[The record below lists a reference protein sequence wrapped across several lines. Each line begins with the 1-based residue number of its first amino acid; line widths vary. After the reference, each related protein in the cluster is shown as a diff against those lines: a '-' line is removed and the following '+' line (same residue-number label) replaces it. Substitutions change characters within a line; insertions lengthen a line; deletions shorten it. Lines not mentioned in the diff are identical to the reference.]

1 MVYVQYLVFMLIV
14 AISCYWMAK
23 GMLSLRI
30 RVRLLFSSPPLPL
43 ASLQWGLFFVEQ
55 VIAGI
60 FFGKARHSRAHMLNC
75 LRHIPSLGVMSLP
88 TRPILSL
95 TSLKKIRMYTELPL
109 PLRKMAD
116 ISCIIIV
123 SHFDGNSFVKHLE
136 WPVAVKV
143 AREMQVLWS
152 SKSFLNCDTDPSISV
167 YHWLSKQ
174 PESEHFTKCM
184 LHNVKASEIWQLPF
198 ANTLNPCYNIELNIS
213 FLYYVNPYSLVHIKV
228 HITA

>member
-1 MVYVQYLVFMLIV
+1 MYNIWFSCWLLQYPATEWQKVCFLC
-14 AISCYWMAK
+14 ASGSGCYSVLLLCLWPLCNEAFFLWNKWLQGFFLAK
-23 GMLSLRI
+23 HGIQELTCWI
-30 RVRLLFSSPPLPL
+30 
-43 ASLQWGLFFVEQ
+43 AWGTSQAWVWCPCQ
-55 VIAGI
+55 RGQ
-60 FFGKARHSRAHMLNC
+60 C
-75 LRHIPSLGVMSLP
+75 
-88 TRPILSL
+88 LSL

>member
-23 GMLSLRI
+23 GMLTLRI
-30 RVRLLFSSPPLPL
+30 RVRLLLSSPPLPL
-43 ASLQWGLFFVEQ
+43 ASLQWGLFLWNKRLQGFFLAKHGIQELTCW
-55 VIAGI
+55 IAWGTSQAWVWCPCQR
-60 FFGKARHSRAHMLNC
+60 GQC
-75 LRHIPSLGVMSLP
+75 
-88 TRPILSL
+88 LSL

-143 AREMQVLWS
+143 AREMQVFWS

-184 LHNVKASEIWQLPF
+184 LHNVKASGIWQLPF